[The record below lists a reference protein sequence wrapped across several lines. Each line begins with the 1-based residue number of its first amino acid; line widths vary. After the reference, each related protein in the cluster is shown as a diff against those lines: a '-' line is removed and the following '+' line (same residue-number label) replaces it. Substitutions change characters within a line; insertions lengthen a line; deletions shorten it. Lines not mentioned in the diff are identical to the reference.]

1 MNLFEMILIHIV
13 SITCP
18 LVLYLFYL
26 AYQKGI
32 GKAENKLLLDFAFI
46 SSFYLSTRFYM
57 MGSSEINYLFLH
69 IPLWMAYCYHQ
80 KFSILLLSILL
91 CFYGGNLFHI
101 QPYYFIL
108 EYILYGI
115 LYYFCGKENGYRR
128 HIEKGFIFISGI
140 ILLLIYIFVSAP
152 TKIVWINVLIVIG
165 YIALL
170 ELATQFILY
179 LFEKGEQILKFH
191 MTVKELER
199 EKQIRT
205 SLFKIT
211 HEIKNPIAVCKG
223 YLDMLDTK
231 NQEHVDAYVPIMKE
245 EIDRTLVLLQDFL
258 SMTKVKVEK
267 DILDINLL
275 LEEVTSHFLPI
286 LKEKRIQPDFHI
298 MDDEVY
304 INGDY
309 HRLSQVIVNLLKN
322 SVEAMED
329 GGVLSVSSKITKDD
343 QVEIQVKD
351 QGCGI
356 SKENLKRMTEP
367 FFTTKRKGTGL
378 GVLLSNEIILAHEGT
393 MQYQSIEGKGTTVTI
408 LLHQMQ

>member
-1 MNLFEMILIHIV
+1 MNLFETILVHIV
-13 SITCP
+13 SITFP

-32 GKAENKLLLDFAFI
+32 GKEENKLLLDFAFI
-46 SSFYLSTRFYM
+46 SSFYLSTRFYI

-80 KFSILLLSILL
+80 KFSILVLSILL
-91 CFYGGNLFHI
+91 CFYGGNLFQV

-108 EYILYGI
+108 EYLLYGG
-115 LYYFCGKENGYRR
+115 LYYVSIKKNLHRR
-128 HIEKGFIFISGI
+128 LLEQGLILVSGVTLLSIYFFI
-140 ILLLIYIFVSAP
+140 SAP
-152 TKIVWINVLIVIG
+152 TETVWLNILVAIG

-231 NQEHVDAYVPIMKE
+231 NQEHVDTYIPIMRE

-275 LEEVTSHFLPI
+275 LEEVTNHFLPI
-286 LKEKRIQPDFHI
+286 LKEKQIQPEFRI
-298 MDDEVY
+298 MEDEVY

-322 SVEAMED
+322 SVEAMKE
-329 GGVLSVSSKITKDD
+329 GGVLSVSSKLTNDH
-343 QVEIQVKD
+343 QVEIQVRD

-356 SKENLKRMTEP
+356 SEENLKRMTEP
-367 FFTTKRKGTGL
+367 FFTTKKKGTGL
-378 GVLLSNEIILAHEGT
+378 GVSLSNEIILAHEGT
-393 MQYQSIEGKGTTVTI
+393 MTYESIEGKGTTVTI
-408 LLHQMQ
+408 LLHQM

>member
-1 MNLFEMILIHIV
+1 MNLFETILIHIV
-13 SITCP
+13 SITFP

-32 GKAENKLLLDFAFI
+32 GKEENKLLLDFAFI

-69 IPLWMAYCYHQ
+69 VPLWMAYCYRQ
-80 KFSILLLSILL
+80 PFSIFVISILL
-91 CFYGGNLFHI
+91 CFYGGNLFQV

-108 EYILYGI
+108 EYALYGL
-115 LYYFCGKENGYRR
+115 LYYVGIKRSVHRR
-128 HIEKGFIFISGI
+128 WIEQSFIFISGAT
-140 ILLLIYIFVSAP
+140 LLLIYFFVSAP
-152 TKIVWINVLIVIG
+152 TETVWINVLFAIG
-165 YIALL
+165 YITLL

-191 MTVKELER
+191 MTIKELER

-231 NQEHVDAYVPIMKE
+231 NQEHVDTYIPIMKE

-275 LEEVTSHFLPI
+275 LEEVTNHFLPI
-286 LKEKRIQPDFHI
+286 LKEKKIQADFHI

-329 GGVLSVSSKITKDD
+329 GGTLSVSSKVTKDHR
-343 QVEIQVKD
+343 VEIQVKD

-356 SKENLKRMTEP
+356 SEENLKRMTEP

-378 GVLLSNEIILAHEGT
+378 GVSLSNEIILAHEGT
-393 MQYQSIEGKGTTVTI
+393 MKYQSIEGKGTTVTI
-408 LLHQMQ
+408 LLHQM